1 VNPAVLQ
8 PAGPAA
14 QAIAE
19 IGWLL
24 IIGAGAIFM
33 AVMSLLGWALRRH
46 APQLRAAPWIA
57 GAGVAFPIV
66 VLVALFVYAL
76 PLSPSWRPVPPAGAL
91 VISVEARMWWWE
103 VRYPGDGGA
112 SGFVTANEI
121 HIPAGRPVYLAL
133 SSADV
138 IHSFWVPALGGK
150 MDMVPG
156 RMQHLL
162 LSADQPGVLRGQC
175 AEYCGEQHAR
185 MALHVVAQEP
195 QAFEAWR
202 QAQAQPAI
210 TQSAQHARGMQ
221 AFLANRCDACH
232 TIRGVTG
239 ESRLGPDLTHIGSR
253 LFLGAGTLPNTPSAL
268 SHWVA
273 HVQHVKPG
281 ARMPSSHQRLDA
293 ETLAVLANWLGSL
306 R

>member
-1 VNPAVLQ
+1 MNPGVLQ

-24 IIGAGAIFM
+24 IIGGALILAG
-33 AVMSLLGWALRRH
+33 VMLLLGWALRRH
-46 APQLRAAPWIA
+46 APQLRATRWIA
-57 GAGVAFPIV
+57 GAGVALPLV
-66 VLVALFVYAL
+66 VLVALFAHAL

-103 VRYPGDGGA
+103 VRYPDEAGT
-112 SGFVTANEI
+112 SGFFTANEI
-121 HIPAGRPVYLAL
+121 HLPTGRPVYLAL

-156 RMQHLL
+156 RLQHLL
-162 LSADQPGVLRGQC
+162 LSADQPGVYRGQC

-202 QAQAQPAI
+202 QAQARPALPR
-210 TQSAQHARGMQ
+210 SAQHTRGMQ
-221 AFLANRCDACH
+221 AFLAHRCDACH
-232 TIRGVTG
+232 TVRGVARD
-239 ESRLGPDLTHIGSR
+239 SRLGPDLTHVGSR
-253 LFLGAGTLPNTPSAL
+253 LYLGAGTLANTKAAL

-273 HVQHVKPG
+273 HVQEVKPG
-281 ARMPSSHQRLDA
+281 ARMPSSGQRLDA
-293 ETLAVLANWLGSL
+293 EALDLLAGWLASL
-306 R
+306 E